1 MKAGGDLGH
10 IKHVRILETQDS
22 VGAASTFTG
31 PKPVRLANVLRPI
44 NGSRF
49 ILDAKIA
56 PKNVCVTLFCR
67 IIWIESIHR

>member
-10 IKHVRILETQDS
+10 SLSMSAFWKLRTPLVRTP
-22 VGAASTFTG
+22 TFTR

-56 PKNVCVTLFCR
+56 PKNVCVRLFVR
-67 IIWIESIHR
+67 IIW